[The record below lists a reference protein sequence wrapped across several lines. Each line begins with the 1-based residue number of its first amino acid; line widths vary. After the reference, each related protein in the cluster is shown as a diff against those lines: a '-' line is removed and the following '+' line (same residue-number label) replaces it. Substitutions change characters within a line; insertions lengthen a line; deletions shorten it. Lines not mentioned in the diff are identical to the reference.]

1 MVASNGSTVTH
12 GGTGAS
18 GHPITLNI
26 LVPRDNISQSMQFD
40 VQTAIGEVC
49 RAIREHLPTNIGYE
63 RKATMAMLFSSL
75 ITVVSVFRF

>member
-1 MVASNGSTVTH
+1 MVASNGSTVSN

-40 VQTAIGEVC
+40 VQTPVGEVC

-63 RKATMAMLFSSL
+63 RKTTTMILL
-75 ITVVSVFRF
+75 RR